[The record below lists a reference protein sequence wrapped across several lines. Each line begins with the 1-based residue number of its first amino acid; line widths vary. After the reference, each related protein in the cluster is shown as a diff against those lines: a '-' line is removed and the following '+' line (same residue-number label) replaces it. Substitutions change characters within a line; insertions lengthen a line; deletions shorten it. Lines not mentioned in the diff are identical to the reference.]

1 VLIKSVSIKNF
12 CSCSN
17 LTIELAAFNPF
28 IGYNNSGK
36 SNMLRAIGWLLKKS
50 VLSKSSFF
58 DQNQPVIVEGIISGV
73 DLNLLPTNQQQ
84 ATAPYVIN
92 NELHFRRRQD
102 TPQSTAAQIK
112 IDVLDPGTQ
121 QWRPNPAGLDTA
133 IGVLF
138 PEPLYIE
145 AMEDAAEDVGK
156 FGAKNTIGELI
167 KKTIL
172 LVRQN
177 NAAAVQGIELAL
189 QGLDSH
195 LNGTTRI
202 QELASLEANATKAV
216 DDFFPGLSLKINFQ
230 TPQLDEI
237 LKGATV
243 DLSERPGSSQ
253 PFSSFGHGAQRTV
266 QMALIRL
273 LAETAQQT
281 TGTGPIT
288 VLLID
293 EPELYLHPQAIEL
306 LRAAL
311 KSLSQRGYQVIFST
325 HSPLLV
331 RKEEVLHAALV
342 YKDNHGQTKVR
353 PKIANAATTMA
364 NHPHQSSVIFQLQ
377 NSSYILFSE
386 KILLAEGKTEK
397 MILPEIYETLRGRSL
412 ALDKVCMVE
421 AGGSP
426 SLWPMREVLRSVGFT
441 PKIVTDLD
449 FAFKVAPN
457 LGLISL
463 QDPDL
468 NSCKAWFASNS
479 GTFGFVLGTDGLPAK
494 KDDLGNTGRIKPE
507 EAFGLMASTMTQEVE
522 RIALLLKQNHNIWI
536 WSRGAIEAHLGIAKD
551 DMARMNFITFMQT
564 NGTITHA
571 AHANEI
577 QEFINWL

>member
-1 VLIKSVSIKNF
+1 MLIKSVSIKNF

-17 LTIELAAFNPF
+17 LTIELAAFNPI

-50 VLSKSSFF
+50 VLPKSSFF

-92 NELHFRRRQD
+92 SELCFRRRQD

-112 IDVLDPGTQ
+112 IEVLDPGAQ
-121 QWRPNPAGLDTA
+121 QWKPNPAGLDTA

-138 PEPLYIE
+138 PDPLYIE

-177 NAAAVQGIELAL
+177 NAAAVHEIDLAL
-189 QGLDSH
+189 QRLDSH

-202 QELASLEANATKAV
+202 QELASLEANATNAV

-243 DLSERPGSSQ
+243 DLSERPDSSQ

-281 TGTGPIT
+281 TGTGPTT

-293 EPELYLHPQAIEL
+293 EPELYLTLPSECV
-306 LRAAL
+306 
-311 KSLSQRGYQVIFST
+311 SLSV
-325 HSPLLV
+325 PV
-331 RKEEVLHAALV
+331 
-342 YKDNHGQTKVR
+342 
-353 PKIANAATTMA
+353 
-364 NHPHQSSVIFQLQ
+364 
-377 NSSYILFSE
+377 
-386 KILLAEGKTEK
+386 
-397 MILPEIYETLRGRSL
+397 
-412 ALDKVCMVE
+412 
-421 AGGSP
+421 
-426 SLWPMREVLRSVGFT
+426 
-441 PKIVTDLD
+441 
-449 FAFKVAPN
+449 
-457 LGLISL
+457 
-463 QDPDL
+463 
-468 NSCKAWFASNS
+468 
-479 GTFGFVLGTDGLPAK
+479 
-494 KDDLGNTGRIKPE
+494 
-507 EAFGLMASTMTQEVE
+507 
-522 RIALLLKQNHNIWI
+522 
-536 WSRGAIEAHLGIAKD
+536 
-551 DMARMNFITFMQT
+551 
-564 NGTITHA
+564 
-571 AHANEI
+571 
-577 QEFINWL
+577 